1 MEEKDWEKLGINTY
15 ESLDQ
20 TYEIPFKV
28 LLDFED
34 ILRYASGDELVQQW
48 ADKDYC
54 ITYDLFGKAKD
65 STYGTSPFVD
75 GPMFQ
80 DPAGNTIGETMKIM
94 MDGGSNIWK
103 WDGNAYTKVAE
114 GNTAES
120 ETGELAMKY
129 RFTKE
134 QLENTVKGTPI
145 TLTGKVLVNGTA
157 LRQLSSKEDFEKYLT
172 NYRMNAALRITEET
186 DALPTGNVD
195 TYDYFV
201 YTITR
206 LKTDM

>member
-1 MEEKDWEKLGINTY
+1 M
-15 ESLDQ
+15 
-20 TYEIPFKV
+20 
-28 LLDFED
+28 
-34 ILRYASGDELVQQW
+34 
-48 ADKDYC
+48 
-54 ITYDLFGKAKD
+54 
-65 STYGTSPFVD
+65 
-75 GPMFQ
+75 
-80 DPAGNTIGETMKIM
+80 
-94 MDGGSNIWK
+94 
-103 WDGNAYTKVAE
+103 
-114 GNTAES
+114 AES

-172 NYRMNAALRITEET
+172 NYRMNAALRITEAT